1 MLEILRN
8 LLTPDPVGGI
18 ARLLAAF
25 AIYVALGIVPVVA
38 ALYLLYFLL
47 TLPMRRNERARLFLD
62 LLERGLQEGRTP
74 EGTVSEVAASR
85 DPVLGKRF
93 QRLAGFI
100 AQGTRLG
107 RALDQVPRLL
117 TPELVAMLKAGERLG
132 DVKKVL
138 PACRLQLRDGLS
150 HVRAALN
157 YLIVLTFVTTPFM
170 ITVPLILRVKVLP
183 TFEAVFEGMTQG
195 AVMPAFTRFVLG
207 GSGVAMVIE
216 VAALIF
222 VWLLTLAYLGGPR
235 LRSWIEMTLP
245 GGGFWLDRFHYAL
258 PWRRKRLERDF
269 SAMLSLLL
277 EAAVPEPEAVQLAA
291 ESTGN
296 DVFIRRAAS
305 AVARLKEGVKLSEA
319 IRLVDNSGELHWR
332 LANALRGAG
341 FVKALASW
349 HEALDAKAFQL
360 EQAAAQVATTC
371 LVLLNGVI
379 VGGFVIGLFMMIIR
393 IVNEATLW

>member
-1 MLEILRN
+1 MLEI
-8 LLTPDPVGGI
+8 LTPDPVGGI
-18 ARLLAAF
+18 AWLLAAF
-25 AIYVALGIVPVVA
+25 AVYVALGIMPVVA

-74 EGTVSEVAASR
+74 EGAISEVAASR

-93 QRLAGFI
+93 QRLAGFV
-100 AQGTRLG
+100 AQGMRLG

-117 TPELVAMLKAGERLG
+117 TPELVAMLKTGERLG
-132 DVKKVL
+132 DVNKVL
-138 PACRLQLRDGLS
+138 PACRLQLRDGIS
-150 HVRAALN
+150 QVRAALN
-157 YLIVLTFVTTPFM
+157 YLIVLSFVTTPFM

-183 TFEAVFEGMTQG
+183 SFVAVFQGMTEG

-207 GSGVAMVIE
+207 GSGVELVIE
-216 VAALIF
+216 IAALIF

-245 GGGFWLDRFHYAL
+245 GGGFWLDRFHYAI

-296 DVFIRRAAS
+296 GVFIRRAAF
-305 AVARLKEGVKLSEA
+305 AVARLKEGVKLPEA

-341 FVKALASW
+341 FVKAFASW

-360 EQAAAQVATTC
+360 EQAAAQVATTF